1 MYTKSIATAA
11 FLMLG
16 AATPYSIA
24 FQGSTPTIVENVA
37 ACDEAGGTCREAGC
51 RNGDQSCAVLPSGTV
66 CLDHGGAEETKD
78 PVIVAGA
85 S

>member
-1 MYTKSIATAA
+1 MYTKSFATAA

-16 AATPYSIA
+16 AATPYSIG
-24 FQGSTPTIVENVA
+24 FQGSTPTIVENSA
-37 ACDEAGGTCREAGC
+37 TCAEAGGTCREAGC
-51 RNGDQSCAVLPSGTV
+51 RNGDQSCAVLTSGTV
-66 CLDHGGAEETKD
+66 CLDHGGPDEPKD